1 MEMHQVRYF
10 VALCE
15 TLNFTRAAEQC
26 GVAQPSL
33 TKAIQRLEEELGGP
47 LFARE
52 RNLTHLTDLGRLMRP
67 HLEAVFQASEAVRLE
82 ADSFHKLESG
92 SVRLGVMCTIGPTR
106 LVGFLKRFRRDLPSI
121 EIALTDAPGKQIVE
135 MLMEGELDVALIGLP
150 NLPERFDLAP
160 LYEER
165 YVVGFY
171 PGHRFEEMGEVP
183 YRELDREDYLQ
194 RLNCEYPD
202 HFTALGIPDRAA
214 VNVCF
219 QTEREDWI
227 QAMILAGLGCA
238 VMPEYLPM
246 LPGIAT
252 RPLVE
257 PRINRQIRLATIA
270 GRRFSPALRAFV
282 SLAGRHNWDCMAP
295 PGSAP
300 PQFEKGLS

>member
-15 TLNFTRAAEQC
+15 NLNFTRAAEHC

-33 TKAIQRLEEELGGP
+33 TKAIQKLEEELGGP

-67 HLEAVFQASEAVRLE
+67 HLEAVYQASEAVRLE
-82 ADSFHKLESG
+82 ANSFHKLESG

-106 LVGFLKRFRRDLPSI
+106 LIGFLKSFRRDLPSI
-121 EIALTDAPGKQIVE
+121 EIQLKDAPGKQIVE
-135 MLMEGELDVALIGLP
+135 MLMEGELDVALVGLP
-150 NLPERFDLAP
+150 NLPERIDLMP

-171 PGHRFEEMGEVP
+171 PGHRFEDMPAVP
-183 YRELDREDYLQ
+183 YKELDREDYLS

-202 HFTALGIPDRAA
+202 HFNALGIPDRAA

-252 RPLVE
+252 RPLID
-257 PRINRQIRLATIA
+257 PQINRQIRLATIA

-282 SLAGRHNWDCMAP
+282 SLAGRHNWGVGPALAP
-295 PGSAP
+295 AP
-300 PQFEKGLS
+300 FQFEKGSL

>member
-33 TKAIQRLEEELGGP
+33 TKAIQKLEEELGGP

-52 RNLTHLTDLGRLMRP
+52 RSLTHLTDLGRLMRP
-67 HLEAVFQASEAVRLE
+67 HLEAVYHASEAVRLE
-82 ADSFHKLESG
+82 ANSFHKLESG

-106 LVGFLKRFRRDLPSI
+106 LISFLKRFRRELPSI
-121 EIALTDAPGKQIVE
+121 DISLKDAPGREIVT
-135 MLMEGELDVALIGLP
+135 MLMEGEIDVALVGLP
-150 NLPERFDLAP
+150 HLPERFDAVP
-160 LYEER
+160 LYDER
-165 YVVGFY
+165 YVVSFY
-171 PGHRFEEMGEVP
+171 PGHRFERMPVVP
-183 YRELDREDYLQ
+183 YMELDKEDYLS
-194 RLNCEYPD
+194 RVNCEYPD
-202 HFTALGIPDRAA
+202 YFSNLGIPDKAQ

-219 QTEREDWI
+219 ETEREDWI
-227 QAMILAGLGCA
+227 QAMILAGMGCA
-238 VMPEYLPM
+238 VMPEFLPM

-257 PRINRQIRLATIA
+257 PEMHRQIRLATIA

-282 SLAGRHNWDCMAP
+282 SLAGRHNWGNAVSP
-295 PGSAP
+295 PL
-300 PQFEKGLS
+300 PQYEEGLS